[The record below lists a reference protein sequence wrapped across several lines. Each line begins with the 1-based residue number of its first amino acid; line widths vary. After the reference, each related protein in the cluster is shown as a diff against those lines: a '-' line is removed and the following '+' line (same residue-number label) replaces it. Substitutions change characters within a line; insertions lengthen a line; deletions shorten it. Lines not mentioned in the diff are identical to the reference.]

1 MMKGQAAPHAA
12 VDRGS
17 EEPPT
22 SVSHVLN
29 SALLA
34 FAHAMPSGGEVFPPP
49 QPCK

>member
-1 MMKGQAAPHAA
+1 MLKGQAAPYAA
-12 VDRGS
+12 IDQGS

-22 SVSHVLN
+22 SVSHVFC

-49 QPCK
+49 QPCT